1 MRILARLLRKL
12 LRRRKPKRLSEPE
25 RALRYLWRRIE
36 RNGADEFRPQLE
48 RPDLLVLQFGKV
60 GSMAL
65 QMGAIAAGYNA
76 FHCHALSTPE
86 LAREQRQLLGSP
98 ASAQALSG
106 GIRRLHRA
114 TLLRLLVNWYRANKT
129 KNGMRLKVVTLTR
142 DPVEWYRSSLK
153 QRFDRERDS
162 ILAWYRLNEPNADD
176 GDIGAA
182 MGLLV
187 ERVVAGVLPL
197 RPAEDA
203 DAAIARAKQALEAA
217 AHADLM
223 PRIEI
228 LRCISGLVWFDRE
241 IHALLGLDILA
252 TPELRGRGVVR
263 MQNDF
268 VDLLALRFEQLTAD
282 LPEIARFLDV
292 PEFSLPSRNRSAEK
306 PGSDLV
312 DAAFDAALAS
322 PAGQAYAAEMRRT
335 RFARACGYDRA
346 AAPAPG

>member
-36 RNGADEFRPQLE
+36 NDGADEFRPQLE
-48 RPDLLVLQFGKV
+48 RPDLLVFQFGKV

-114 TLLRLLVNWYRANKT
+114 TLLRLLVNWYRGNKA
-129 KNGMRLKVVTLTR
+129 KNGRLLKVVTLTR

-162 ILAWYRLNEPNADD
+162 ILAWYRLNAPNAD
-176 GDIGAA
+176 GEDIGAA
-182 MGLLV
+182 MSLLL
-187 ERVVAGVLPL
+187 ERVMAGVPPL

-203 DAAIARAKQALEAA
+203 DAAIASAKQGLEAA
-217 AHADLM
+217 APADLM
-223 PRIEI
+223 LRLEI
-228 LRCISGLVWFDRE
+228 QRCMGGLVWFDRE
-241 IHALLGLDILA
+241 VQALLGLDILA
-252 TPELRGRGVVR
+252 APELRSRGIVR
-263 MQNDF
+263 LQNDF

-282 LPEIARFLDV
+282 MPEIARFLDV
-292 PEFSLPSRNRSAEK
+292 PEFRLPSRNRSAEK
-306 PGSDLV
+306 LGADVV
-312 DAAFDAALAS
+312 DTAFDAALAT
-322 PAGQAYAAEMRRT
+322 PAGQAYVAEMRAT
-335 RFARACGYDRA
+335 RFAQACGYDRMEIP
-346 AAPAPG
+346 APA